1 MPLVELLAL
10 LSALALG
17 ATGTVF
23 SVVSFV
29 KQLRTPDLSELNR
42 RVSDLNLELTDL
54 SDRTQQWMRRQ
65 AVRNTRERQ
74 EPAGI
79 VEGAVNIADH
89 KASLRRRLIGSKGTP
104 Q

>member
-1 MPLVELLAL
+1 MAELIAL
-10 LSALALG
+10 LIALALG
-17 ATGTVF
+17 ATGTAF

-65 AVRNTRERQ
+65 AVRNTREKV
-74 EPAGI
+74 ESPSI

-89 KASLRRRLIGSKGTP
+89 KAQLRRRLIQKGTA
-104 Q
+104 

>member
-1 MPLVELLAL
+1 MPLVELVAL
-10 LSALALG
+10 LTALALG

-29 KQLRTPDLSELNR
+29 KQLRTPDLSEINR

-65 AVRNTRERQ
+65 AVRNTREKV
-74 EPAGI
+74 EAPGI
-79 VEGAVNIADH
+79 IEGAVSINDH
-89 KASLRRRLIGSKGTP
+89 KSALRRRLLQKGNP
-104 Q
+104 